1 MSIKQFQR
9 KNPFSIFPIQLLTP
23 RHFIKYEILC
33 AELVLPFPVFDYN
46 DTPDVLSIFSTD
58 EIERLKH
65 DKNTFFV
72 FDYMFEGTSY
82 KEYLN
87 FFDTLEFN
95 ARKYDI
101 PFYKMFFL
109 SGNLADEKNYKNKN
123 INVIS
128 FNSWDYFGSFNNV
141 PIKKDLDGVVNFLN
155 LNRVIRYFRT
165 LTILKLVS
173 SSIKHNLKISYDY
186 LSLELLKSTAETHFQ
201 TTGDIIDF
209 ALLDQLSKSSPSVLD
224 RIDFDINWASDMPE
238 HLFKSTLLSLV
249 SETLEKSMEGTS
261 IFYSEKTFKPMIFNH
276 PICIFGQPNA
286 NKYLE
291 NLGYKTYE
299 KYFDLSF
306 DCIENYNERLNAQV
320 SSLELLNEQL
330 LSMTSKQKL
339 DWYMQGI
346 DVIEHN
352 KQTMKEQVFNKNKAG
367 VFLELLK
374 QYTS

>member
-9 KNPFSIFPIQLLTP
+9 KNPFGIFPIQLLTP

-33 AELVLPFPVFDYN
+33 AELVVPFPMFDYN

-72 FDYMFEGTSY
+72 FDYICEGTSY

-87 FFDTLEFN
+87 FFDTLESN

-101 PFYKMFFL
+101 PFYKIFFL

-128 FNSWDYFGSFNNV
+128 FNRWDYFMSFENV
-141 PIKKDLDGVVNFLN
+141 PIKNDLDGVVDFLN

-186 LSLELLKSTAETHFQ
+186 LSLELLKSTAETHFL
-201 TTGDIIDF
+201 TTGNAIDY

-224 RIDFDINWASDMPE
+224 RTDFNINWASDMPD

-261 IFYSEKTFKPMIFNH
+261 IFYSEKTFKPMVFNH

-286 NKYLE
+286 NRYLE

-306 DCIENYNERLNAQV
+306 DSIEDYSKRLDAQV
-320 SSLELLNEQL
+320 GSLELLNERL

-367 VFLELLK
+367 VFLESLK

>member
-1 MSIKQFQR
+1 MTQFQK
-9 KNPFSIFPIQLLTP
+9 KNPFSIIPIQLLTP

-33 AELVLPFPVFDYN
+33 AELIVPFPIFN
-46 DTPDVLSIFSTD
+46 DSETPDVFSIFSTN

-65 DKNTFFV
+65 NKNTFFV
-72 FDYMFEGTSY
+72 FDYTYEGTSY

-87 FFDTLEFN
+87 FFNTLETN
-95 ARKYDI
+95 AKKYDI
-101 PFYKMFFL
+101 PLYKIFFL
-109 SGNLADEKNYKNKN
+109 SSNLADEKNYKNKN

-128 FNSWDYFGSFNNV
+128 FNRWDYFGSFENV
-141 PIKKDLDGVVNFLN
+141 PIKKDLDGVVDFLN

-165 LTILKLVS
+165 LTILKLVN
-173 SSIKHNLKISYDY
+173 SSIKSNLKISYDY
-186 LSLELLKSTAETHFQ
+186 LSLELLKTTAETHFQ
-201 TTGDIIDF
+201 KTGNTIDY
-209 ALLDQLSKSSPSVLD
+209 ALLEQLSKSSPSVLD
-224 RIDFDINWASDMPE
+224 RSDFNINWASDMPE
-238 HLFKSTLLSLV
+238 PLFKSTLLSLV
-249 SETLEKSMEGTS
+249 SETLERSLEGTS

-306 DCIENYNERLNAQV
+306 DSIEDYSERLDAQV
-320 SSLELLNEQL
+320 GSLELLNEQL

-352 KQTMKEQVFNKNKAG
+352 KQTMKEQTFNKRKAG

-374 QYTS
+374 QYAS

>member
-1 MSIKQFQR
+1 MSPFQK
-9 KNPFSIFPIQLLTP
+9 KNPFLLLPVQLLTP
-23 RHFIKYEILC
+23 RHFVKYEILC
-33 AELVLPFPVFDYN
+33 VELKVPFYIFGDN
-46 DTPDVLSIFSTD
+46 ELPDVMAILSTD
-58 EIERLKH
+58 EIERLKYN
-65 DKNTFFV
+65 KNTFFV
-72 FDYMFEGTSY
+72 FDYTCEGTSY

-87 FFDTLEFN
+87 FFNALEYN
-95 ARKYDI
+95 ARKYNI
-101 PFYKMFFL
+101 PFYKIFFL
-109 SGNLADEKNYKNKN
+109 SSNLADEKNYKDKN

-128 FNSWDYFGSFNNV
+128 FNRWDYFSSLINFPIRKNV
-141 PIKKDLDGVVNFLN
+141 DGVVDFLN
-155 LNRVIRYFRT
+155 LNRVIRYFRI
-165 LTILKLVS
+165 LTILKLVN
-173 SSIKHNLKISYDY
+173 SSIKSNLKISYDY
-186 LSLELLKSTAETHFQ
+186 LSLELLKTTAETHYNKTRNQ
-201 TTGDIIDF
+201 IDYS
-209 ALLDQLSKSSPSVLD
+209 LLKQLSESSPSVLD
-224 RIDFDINWASDMPE
+224 RSDFDINWASDMPE
-238 HLFKSTLLSLV
+238 SLFKSTLLSLV
-249 SETLEKSMEGTS
+249 SETLEKSIEGTS

-306 DCIENYNERLNAQV
+306 DSIEDYSERLDAQV
-320 SSLELLNEQL
+320 NSLELLNEQL